1 MRVLLVLAMAV
12 FGIPAEAGEVVDV
25 RVWPLLDRT
34 RIEIGIEGS
43 VDHEVFSVDDPHRLV
58 VDLKDARWSA
68 GLPEPV
74 VDTAELSGL
83 RWAARDTA
91 NLRLV
96 FDLRQPVETRTE
108 LLPVPGRSG
117 HWLVL
122 EVLSKTPPAL
132 PVPGSVAAPG
142 PGKRPDQGVRAGRPA
157 AVKLAAAAPTKPAVR
172 AAAQPAETPA
182 RQPVLAGGGRKVV
195 VAIDAGHGGVDPGA
209 EGRSG
214 AKEKAVTLA
223 IAKELARR
231 IDAEP
236 GMRAVL
242 VRDRDVFVPLRQ
254 RMEIARKHRADLFI
268 SIHADAFR
276 DADVRGSSVYVLSE
290 RGASSEQA
298 RWLAERENAADLV
311 GGVALDH
318 PDPMVRTVLL
328 DLAQTGTLGASER
341 VAAELLKSLNQ
352 VGRVHRKQVQ
362 HAGFAVLKSPDVPS
376 VLVETAFISNPE
388 EERRLTSRKHQKA
401 LANAILG
408 GVREYFAAH
417 APDGTQLAQRRTRSA
432 PAVPMLAQG
441 RDPER

>member
-195 VAIDAGHGGVDPGA
+195 VAI
-209 EGRSG
+209 
-214 AKEKAVTLA
+214 LA